1 MPNLLTTSTCIPVNI
16 FVLALRPCSTI
27 SLTTKHIYQVGT
39 QVYSGR
45 SRERCLPTQYLSNNQ
60 TQSSWNLLFSVPGGF
75 ISSNHL
81 EIFKVVLPFGGQ
93 EDLNVQR
100 LTLVT
105 FTFASSVS
113 KSINLS
119 LLVSISRCCISKSAL
134 FIEFGDLNCCR
145 CAVWRYSV
153 LKFIF
158 SGLLWL

>member
-1 MPNLLTTSTCIPVNI
+1 MPSLLTTTTCIPVNV

-105 FTFASSVS
+105 FTFASSVCL
-113 KSINLS
+113 NLS
-119 LLVSISRCCISKSAL
+119 IWVCWSQFLDVVFPNRHFSLYLEISTAVVVPC
-134 FIEFGDLNCCR
+134 GDI
-145 CAVWRYSV
+145 V
-153 LKFIF
+153 F
-158 SGLLWL
+158 